1 LRLNVVLVN
10 LVMQQVKLQLI
21 LAFGVSF
28 EACGVHAGTPFRDKM
43 VAVAVYETGNPG
55 ISGVLLQYIRC
66 KILDHSSCRR

>member
-1 LRLNVVLVN
+1 
-10 LVMQQVKLQLI
+10 MQQVKLQFI